1 MSILSNRS
9 AMVLFHD
16 DIGHRSQKVRIV
28 IAEKGISC
36 NLEVLTK
43 DDLPKEILEINPDH
57 NIIKKLNKI
66 KDTDKDALNDAS
78 FLLFDQAKMVEGELP
93 NDIAKFNQR
102 MSKFLG
108 KALS

>member
-1 MSILSNRS
+1 MYKRQ
-9 AMVLFHD
+9 F
-16 DIGHRSQKVRIV
+16 
-28 IAEKGISC
+28 KGM
-36 NLEVLTK
+36 
-43 DDLPKEILEINPDH
+43 PRILEINPDH

-108 KALS
+108 IALS

>member
-1 MSILSNRS
+1 MGSEMCIR
-9 AMVLFHD
+9 D
-16 DIGHRSQKVRIV
+16 R
-28 IAEKGISC
+28 
-36 NLEVLTK
+36 
-43 DDLPKEILEINPDH
+43 INPDH

-108 KALS
+108 IALS